1 MVSLSVSISKDK
13 EYYLT
18 IAGCEVC
25 FEMVKSQVY
34 KGLYKVKAIIEFF
47 SIDNIAQYQSS
58 LRSMAIV
65 PKIQLLFDKFVVEA
79 PTMSNYQQAKCDPW
93 TFLT

>member
-1 MVSLSVSISKDK
+1 MNIVEILSFLCGWKSVMVSLSVSISKDK

-47 SIDNIAQYQSS
+47 SIDNIAQY
-58 LRSMAIV
+58 
-65 PKIQLLFDKFVVEA
+65 
-79 PTMSNYQQAKCDPW
+79 
-93 TFLT
+93 